1 MNKKSNKFRRVPL
14 ALTLGTATFALAAAA
29 LMTRGA
35 VGVSA
40 AETLKFYPAFNN
52 LQQVVEAAG
61 QLNEQLAEEGM
72 VLLKND
78 GKLPLKR
85 GSWVSVFG
93 AHASGLNHGWTGK
106 ADLPDAITTVPQSLE
121 AAGFHVNPT
130 LNAYYEKN
138 GASGRGGA
146 MSSSY
151 FDVEPVTF
159 GGVEKASYQTYGDAA
174 VIVLARNGG
183 EGSDIDL
190 IVKSEE
196 VNELDKGKYG
206 QEHKALY
213 SETTKDPVTG
223 EDVVKTYHHALM
235 LTKSEHELI
244 NHVKANFK
252 KICVVINSSNAM
264 ELGELKDDPAINAM
278 IWMGA
283 PGETGAAALGRIISG
298 EVNPSGRLVDEFP
311 RDFTADPT
319 WVNFG
324 SQAQVGNTNH
334 SFDEN
339 GETYYIDDP
348 VLGKSGDA
356 TFTHTDYEEDIYL
369 GYRFYETYYEDL
381 YQKATNDNER
391 DAATKWYNDHV
402 AFAFGEGLSYS
413 KFKFK
418 ILELKT
424 DAAEDASALTA
435 ADLNSAKG
443 APAKVKKLYAKV
455 RVTNVGDYAGKET
468 VQIYVKAPYKAGEIE
483 KSVHDIV
490 GFGKTD
496 VLAPGASEEVVVEFN
511 VQDFAS
517 WDARDLNNDTH
528 KGDYELDA
536 GEYTVR
542 ATSSS
547 HVDLEAIKDEA
558 NRLEY
563 DEAKFNL
570 DNNAHLHLDDFSG
583 AELHNLFTTDNG
595 KYKDTGFDGRDIY
608 NSERT
613 ADMMLNGEDAMTKLS
628 RADFDGTMPEKVKG
642 RVIAGV
648 EGAPD
653 INVNGLTFVQEVYDR
668 WEATRTPRK
677 DYHPEKQVD
686 AGSTMDKYIRKY
698 QELTD
703 NPTDPWYISEEDLA
717 TKMANWTQAKNSG
730 ENITIK
736 FKDMR
741 GVEWDDPRWDTFLN
755 QLTYDE
761 LISLFCDSR
770 ASTPAIKSIG
780 KSKSIDEDGPNNYE
794 NLFEWVDE
802 PTIAATFNQELAEKE
817 GQIVGDMAILNGR
830 TGWYGPGMDMHHTA
844 FSGRNNEYY
853 SQDGLQGGYIAAAVV
868 RGAQSKGLNAMIK
881 HLAFNDQDTNR
892 GGQSNMVWTTEQNI
906 RQYEIKMFQ
915 MAIQE
920 GGAGAG
926 MSGYGRVCGIVNQ
939 SNYRLNHN
947 LLQDEW
953 GWKGFMITDG
963 FLGMR
968 WCTTLDIMI
977 RCGYQIQYK
986 TEGAGYD
993 WVSGEWRF
1001 DAEKDLRGGK
1011 GNVFVPD
1018 EYEGD
1023 ESTWYDPETGIPQSV
1038 KVKTWKPCTLQYY
1051 YSRETAKSVLYST
1064 VNSIN
1069 YENGYTELDFEGK
1082 DERGSITL
1090 PSAKVGVNFEHVLG
1104 LEIDADSSVVYTLGE
1119 GAPDGLSI
1127 DGTGKLSGKPK
1138 AAGNFSF
1145 TITALIDG
1153 WISKSVKANMVVES
1167 AFFFDADGDDLTAL
1181 KVNDEVFAQ
1190 IKSDVFNTQE
1200 GYSSVKYSIQS
1211 GKLPAGLA
1219 LAEDG
1224 TITGTVTEAGE
1235 FHVVAKIEASKSS
1248 GGGGF
1253 NPFGLSPKQGAGGP
1267 GGGGGTTTETQTF
1280 AFDVIVT
1287 GEPQPQGP
1295 TLEERVAALEE
1306 NIETLEGQIETVAA
1320 AILAG
1325 DTELAS
1331 AIESLKTQIEALAAL
1346 GADVSDLKTALAN
1359 LEAKVAELEKNASS
1373 SSASSESSSSSS
1385 KSGGCGGSI
1394 VGGSVVVSLALASV
1408 AAILIHKKNKE
1419 D

>member
-1 MNKKSNKFRRVPL
+1 MNKKSNKTRRVPL
-14 ALTLGTATFALAAAA
+14 ALMLGTATFALAAATFA
-29 LMTRGA
+29 SPGSIGVNA
-35 VGVSA
+35 VESY
-40 AETLKFYPAFNN
+40 KFFPAFNSIEKA
-52 LQQVVEAAG
+52 VEAAG
-61 QLNEQLAEEGM
+61 ELNEQLAEEGM

-78 GKLPLKR
+78 GNLPLKR

-106 ADLPDAITTVPQSLE
+106 ADLPNAITTVPQSLE

-159 GGVEKASYQTYGDAA
+159 GGVEKASYKTYGDAA

-196 VNELDKGKYG
+196 VNELDKGEYG

-213 SETTKDPVTG
+213 SETAVDPETG
-223 EDVVKTYHHALM
+223 EEVVKTYHHALM

-244 NHVKANFK
+244 NHVKANFS

-334 SFDEN
+334 SFNEK

-381 YQKATNDNER
+381 YTKATNDSQRE
-391 DAATKWYNDHV
+391 AAKKWYEDHV

-413 KFKFK
+413 KFQFK

-424 DAAEDASALTA
+424 ETNVDVDSSLKAN
-435 ADLNSAKG
+435 DLNSSKG
-443 APAKVKKLYAKV
+443 NEAKVKKLYVKV

-468 VQIYVKAPYKAGEIE
+468 VQIYVKAPYKSGEIE

-496 VLAPGASEEVVVEFN
+496 VLAPGHSEEVIVEFN

-517 WDARDLNNDTH
+517 WDARDLNHDDH

-547 HVDLEAIKDEA
+547 HVDLDAIKDVA

-563 DEAKFNL
+563 DEVKFEL
-570 DNNAHLHLDDFSG
+570 DANAHLHLDDFSG

-595 KYKDTGFDGRDIY
+595 KYKDTGYDGKDIY

-613 ADMMLNGEDAMTKLS
+613 EDMMLNGEDAMTKLS

-642 RVIAGV
+642 RVIAGA

-653 INVNGLTFVQEVYDR
+653 ITVNGLTFVQEVYDR

-686 AGSTMDKYIRKY
+686 EGSTMDKYIRKY

-703 NPTDPWYISEEDLA
+703 NPNDPWYISEEDLSA
-717 TKMANWTQAKNSG
+717 KMANWTQAATSG
-730 ENITIK
+730 ENITLK

-741 GVEWDDPRWDTFLN
+741 GVSWDDPKWDTFLN

-770 ASTPAIKSIG
+770 ASTPALPSVG
-780 KSKSIDEDGPNNYE
+780 KSKSVDEDGPNNYK

-892 GGQSNMVWTTEQNI
+892 GGQSNMVWTSEQNI

-926 MSGYGRVCGIVNQ
+926 MSGYGRICGIVNQ

-993 WVSGEWRF
+993 WVSGIWKF
-1001 DAEKDLRGGK
+1001 DAATDLRGGK

-1023 ESTWYDPETGIPQSV
+1023 PSTWYDPETGIPQSV

-1069 YENGYTELDFEGK
+1069 YENGYTELDFNGK
-1082 DERGSITL
+1082 DERGSIAL
-1090 PSAKVGVNFEHVLG
+1090 PDAKVGVNFEYSFG
-1104 LEIDADSSVVYTLGE
+1104 LAIDPDSTVSYELGE
-1119 GAPDGLSI
+1119 GAPEGLSI
-1127 DGTGKLSGKPK
+1127 DDNGKLSGKPK
-1138 AAGNFSF
+1138 AEGNYSF
-1145 TITALIDG
+1145 TITVLIDG
-1153 WISKSVKANMVVES
+1153 WISKSVKASIKVAP
-1167 AFFFDADGDDLTAL
+1167 AFFFDPDGDDLTAL
-1181 KVNDEVFAQ
+1181 NVNDEVFAQ
-1190 IKSDVFNTQE
+1190 IKSDVYSTQE
-1200 GYSSVKYSIQS
+1200 GYSSVKYSLQS
-1211 GKLPAGLA
+1211 GKLPEGLT

-1224 TITGTVTEAGE
+1224 KITGTVTESGT
-1235 FHVVAKIEASKSS
+1235 FHLVAKIEASKSS

-1253 NPFGLSPKQGAGGP
+1253 NPWGLSPKRGP
-1267 GGGGGTTTETQTF
+1267 GGGGGGTTTETMTF
-1280 AFDVIVT
+1280 AFDIIVT
-1287 GEPQPQGP
+1287 GEPAPQGP
-1295 TLEERVAALEE
+1295 TLEDRVAELEASIGDLEE
-1306 NIETLEGQIETVAA
+1306 QINGV
-1320 AILAG
+1320 
-1325 DTELAS
+1325 AS
-1331 AIESLKTQIEALAAL
+1331 AIAAGDKELADAIASLKTQIDDLAAM
-1346 GADVSDLKTALAN
+1346 GADVTALKTAVAN
-1359 LEAKVAELEKNASS
+1359 LEAKVAELQKNAGT
-1373 SSASSESSSSSS
+1373 
-1385 KSGGCGGSI
+1385 KTTGGCGGSI
-1394 VGGSVVVSLALASV
+1394 VGGSVALSLALVSV
-1408 AAILIHKKNKE
+1408 AALLIHKKNKE